1 MGVQSDRGIRR
12 TEPASRDVKTFAFQ
26 IPPSRFIG
34 QDAIVSC
41 DGGVLRVCHV
51 SHFGYGVVDRHG
63 NMPSNC
69 LDASDAATTIAR
81 VFFAVNS
88 TDAQAI
94 NGRAN

>member
-1 MGVQSDRGIRR
+1 MARADGRCIAVLGLRCTQGGGLDARR
-12 TEPASRDVKTFAFQ
+12 SSE
-26 IPPSRFIG
+26 
-34 QDAIVSC
+34 
-41 DGGVLRVCHV
+41 GVLGISAANENDHSVRVV
-51 SHFGYGVVDRHG
+51 AIGSGVYR
-63 NMPSNC
+63 